1 MRSRPWPSADAQV
14 TARAYRDRREAGAAL
29 AARLGWYAGRAD
41 VTVLGLARGGVPVA
55 AEVAGRLGAPLDVLV
70 VRKLG
75 VPWAPEVAFGA
86 IGPDDVVVFTEYVRR
101 LSAGDVATVRAAE
114 QAELDR
120 QDSEYRAHRPAA
132 DLTGRV
138 AVLVDDGL
146 ATGATAR
153 AAVAVAR
160 HRGAGRVVLGVPVG
174 ARQAVEAL
182 GTVADEVACPLV
194 PRRFDAVGQFYQDFR
209 QVSDAEVRGL
219 LG

>member
-1 MRSRPWPSADAQV
+1 MRSRPWQSADAQV
-14 TARAYRDRREAGAAL
+14 TARSYRDRREAGAAL
-29 AARLGWYAGRAD
+29 AARLGWYAGRSD

-86 IGPDDVVVFTEYVRR
+86 IGPDEVVVYTEYAER

-120 QDSEYRAHRPAA
+120 QDGEYRAHRPAD
-132 DLTGRV
+132 DLTGRI
-138 AVLVDDGL
+138 AILVDDGL

-160 HRGAGRVVLGVPVG
+160 RRGAARVVLGVPVG
-174 ARQAVEAL
+174 ARQAVDAL
-182 GTVADEVACPLV
+182 GEVADEVACPLV

>member
-1 MRSRPWPSADAQV
+1 MRSRAWGPADAQV
-14 TARAYRDRREAGAAL
+14 TARSYRDRREAGAAL

-86 IGPDDVVVFTEYVRR
+86 IGPDGVVVFTDYVER
-101 LSAGDVATVRAAE
+101 LAPWDIAAVRANE

-120 QDSEYRAHRPAA
+120 QDAEYRGDRPPA
-132 DLTGRV
+132 DLAGRV

-153 AAVAVAR
+153 AAVEVAR
-160 HRGAGRVVLGVPVG
+160 RRGAGRVVLGVPVG
-174 ARQAVEAL
+174 ARQAVTAL
-182 GTVADEVACPLV
+182 GGVADEVACPLV